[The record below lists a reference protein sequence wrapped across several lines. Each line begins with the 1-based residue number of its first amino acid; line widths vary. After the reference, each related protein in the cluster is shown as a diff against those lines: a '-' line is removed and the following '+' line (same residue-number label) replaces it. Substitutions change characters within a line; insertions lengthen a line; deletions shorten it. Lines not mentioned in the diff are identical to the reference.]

1 MNKFSYHLRN
11 ALFHC
16 IVALAFCTMAGCS
29 DDNLVNSQDSKPT
42 PNSQPGPRNFF
53 GELPIDDNFAQVQQS
68 VPLRL
73 PFDHK
78 SHPNFQLEWWYFT
91 FVLEGE
97 HRETGQVQ
105 QLGLQYTLFRF
116 NTNSK
121 AKKTSHWSNSQQFMA
136 HASLHSKTQHFF
148 EERFATGSVGNAYV
162 SNAPFQAVI
171 DDWSVKSE
179 NATPFPSI
187 LQFSINPPLPN
198 KSRSTSAGNSS
209 AKALGTLHLTATQP
223 FIKQGVDGYSK
234 KTSDERL
241 RSYYYSQ
248 PFIDAKGEII
258 IENEVFKVTGK
269 GWYDHEWTSHLVARD
284 AMGWD
289 WFSLHLDNGSKL
301 MAFRMHTL
309 SSDANAAKNSVEM
322 FTTGSFITAN
332 GKKVALEA
340 NDISITPVEYETIVL
355 SDAEGSIEKQVPTH
369 WQMLV
374 PKANIAVNIR
384 PFKQGQWNASVFPYY
399 EGRIEIEG
407 SHKGSGFLELTGY

>member
-148 EERFATGSVGNAYV
+148 ELTEHQTHSTTRGPTRAVVLPRDMHMLNIQ
-162 SNAPFQAVI
+162 NMIPF
-171 DDWSVKSE
+171 
-179 NATPFPSI
+179 
-187 LQFSINPPLPN
+187 
-198 KSRSTSAGNSS
+198 
-209 AKALGTLHLTATQP
+209 
-223 FIKQGVDGYSK
+223 SK
-234 KTSDERL
+234 KWRFES
-241 RSYYYSQ
+241 
-248 PFIDAKGEII
+248 
-258 IENEVFKVTGK
+258 
-269 GWYDHEWTSHLVARD
+269 
-284 AMGWD
+284 
-289 WFSLHLDNGSKL
+289 
-301 MAFRMHTL
+301 
-309 SSDANAAKNSVEM
+309 
-322 FTTGSFITAN
+322 
-332 GKKVALEA
+332 
-340 NDISITPVEYETIVL
+340 
-355 SDAEGSIEKQVPTH
+355 
-369 WQMLV
+369 
-374 PKANIAVNIR
+374 
-384 PFKQGQWNASVFPYY
+384 
-399 EGRIEIEG
+399 GR
-407 SHKGSGFLELTGY
+407 